1 MLGDS
6 GSSLDLACLGTW
18 NLRPS
23 DGGREWQGRCCPLFS
38 LIRSPSALACSP
50 VLCSQAGPSAQD
62 LAEYACSVFT
72 FVLCLSLFLPLPSEP
87 SSESHS
93 SSWGL
98 PCNILSHLMSL
109 LPWLPKHMAWAPR
122 FWHLDYF
129 SALVLSSPTSS
140 TLSSARCPHKH
151 HMSSIINFMRAGMCL
166 THFYIIGS
174 TWQRPRPLR
183 ALKLNRILAMYCN
196 HRPDLC

>member
-6 GSSLDLACLGTW
+6 GNSLDLACLGNW

-23 DGGREWQGRCCPLFS
+23 DGGRQWQGRCSPLFS
-38 LIRSPSALACSP
+38 LICSPSALACSP

-72 FVLCLSLFLPLPSEP
+72 FVLCLSLFLFLPSEP

-109 LPWLPKHMAWAPR
+109 LPWPPKHMAWAPR

-140 TLSSARCPHKH
+140 TLCSACCPHKH
-151 HMSSIINFMRAGMCL
+151 HMSSIINLWGWGCVLLIF
-166 THFYIIGS
+166 
-174 TWQRPRPLR
+174 
-183 ALKLNRILAMYCN
+183 ILSVA
-196 HRPDLC
+196 RGRDPDHSGH